1 MEDIPYGS
9 KFFLAFADKNDA
21 TTLAGDRT
29 GERTGAAGSW
39 YQGPNQLI
47 TWIELT
53 ATNAFHQYIFEQPL
67 DESHTRL
74 YFLNLRNWL
83 LDEKHDQR
91 VEDLTLNIVHEDM
104 AVLQNLNP
112 VRTPE
117 TNNKEIL
124 LPGDGAVLRYRQH
137 LKEWQ
142 ARGWR
147 IDMRALRAQ
156 QGDVAFAIPSP
167 ARRDSGNWVLDPVP
181 LMPTE

>member
-1 MEDIPYGS
+1 MPTVPHNRQDV
-9 KFFLAFADKNDA
+9 A
-21 TTLAGDRT
+21 
-29 GERTGAAGSW
+29 
-39 YQGPNQLI
+39 
-47 TWIELT
+47 
-53 ATNAFHQYIFEQPL
+53 
-67 DESHTRL
+67 
-74 YFLNLRNWL
+74 FLNLRNWL

>member
-1 MEDIPYGS
+1 M
-9 KFFLAFADKNDA
+9 
-21 TTLAGDRT
+21 R
-29 GERTGAAGSW
+29 GAAGSW
-39 YQGPNQLI
+39 YPGTNQLI

-74 YFLNLRNWL
+74 YFLNMRNWL
-83 LDEKHDQR
+83 LDDKHDQR
-91 VEDLTLNIVHEDM
+91 IEDLTLNIVHEDI
-104 AVLQNLNP
+104 AVLENLNP

-142 ARGWR
+142 AQGWR
-147 IDMRALRAQ
+147 IDMHALRAK

-181 LMPTE
+181 LMPAE